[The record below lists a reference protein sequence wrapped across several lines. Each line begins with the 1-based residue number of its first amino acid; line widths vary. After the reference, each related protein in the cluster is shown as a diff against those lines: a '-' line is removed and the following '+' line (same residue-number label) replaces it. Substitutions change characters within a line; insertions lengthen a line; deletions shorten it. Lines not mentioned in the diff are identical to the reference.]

1 MNEEYKERQSSDY
14 TILVVEDDNR
24 VASSLYKGLTEEGY
38 DVSGANSLA
47 EAYAVLENQEVSL
60 VILDLGLPDGNGI
73 SLLQHIRKQATT
85 TPVIIVTASDSISEK
100 VSALDQGADDYL
112 TKPFAFPELLA
123 RVRARLRTS
132 QQRSNTSIQ
141 VGNLVIDR
149 MQRSVKRG
157 NTTIHLTQLEFDL
170 LTYLAAAAGH
180 PVSRDTLTRDV
191 WNINSRAT
199 SMDKV
204 IDVHVSHLR
213 AKVDIEPY
221 PKLIHTI
228 RGVGFL
234 LSENTP

>member
-1 MNEEYKERQSSDY
+1 MNKSYIDKQSDY
-14 TILVVEDDNR
+14 TILVVEDDKR
-24 VASSLYKGLTEEGY
+24 VAASLHKGLTEEGY
-38 DVSGANSLA
+38 QVKGASSLS
-47 EAYAVLENQEVSL
+47 EAHAVLESQEVSL
-60 VILDLGLPDGNGI
+60 VILDLGLPDGSGI
-73 SLLQHIRKQATT
+73 LFLHHIRKQATT
-85 TPVIIVTASDSISEK
+85 TPVIIVTANDSISEK
-100 VSALDQGADDYL
+100 VAGLDQGADDYL

-132 QQRSNTSIQ
+132 HNLSNTSIQ

-149 MQRSVKRG
+149 VQRSVKRG
-157 NTTIHLTQLEFDL
+157 NTTIHLTPLEFDL
-170 LTYLAAAAGH
+170 LTYLASAAGH

-204 IDVHVSHLR
+204 IDVHISHLR
-213 AKVDIEPY
+213 AKIDIAPY

-234 LSENTP
+234 LSENAP